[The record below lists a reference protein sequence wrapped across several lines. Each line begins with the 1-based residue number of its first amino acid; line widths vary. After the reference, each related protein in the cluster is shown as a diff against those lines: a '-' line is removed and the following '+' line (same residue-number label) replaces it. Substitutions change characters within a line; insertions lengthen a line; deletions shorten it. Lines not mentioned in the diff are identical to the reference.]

1 MKRWLYLIW
10 TQLWLTGVVGLVLLA
25 LYTSLGRQLIPL
37 VETLDE
43 KVEDILSAQLGLP
56 VAIGSLVGD
65 WSWFSPI
72 LKVNDIALGESAD
85 QLHAEH
91 LEAELDISASLFHRS
106 LVFKKVILSG
116 VRLSAF
122 QDQNFV
128 WHVGEFA
135 LTSNGQEVA
144 PDPMPNQSQPLW
156 LELLSQQGELQLLDW
171 KVDIQA
177 FAEEKKK
184 IELIDIRLRNKSDQH
199 WLDGEVRL
207 GGELGAILKTQFEV
221 EGDLWDFAE
230 SNGRGYV
237 EVEPREW
244 SSWLPIKNDNLKL
257 QKLKVGGKLWVEL
270 KQGLLQTVDGYLE
283 IPEFSLFTPGDN
295 YPQSLDLID
304 GRITLA
310 GRRDEEDWHLWF
322 DTQGQ
327 WLSQLAPSLPQG
339 RLSYLAGFAGG
350 WQLSLAEL
358 DLETTSFVIEDF
370 ELLPQAYA
378 DFVINLQ
385 PQGLAKDIHVNLIP
399 EQDWRWG
406 LNLDLQDTSVIGWH
420 GIPTLENVNAKVQL
434 NAKKGIAKVRN
445 NDTVLHFPDLYPIGW
460 DLQQLSTNVY
470 WQIEHDYLRLVG
482 PSIRADYEA
491 VKGQEGEIAGGF
503 SLYLP
508 LHKSKVEPQLNL
520 SLGFSNISTAA
531 QQQFLPPA
539 ALPNLSEWLDY
550 NIHDGEINEG
560 SFLYSG
566 YVGKSA
572 PKESLTVQLY
582 LDIEDARLSYLP
594 GWPQLTDVNAKLM
607 LDSPSVNIW
616 LHSAN
621 TLGGKLVTN
630 TGRIR
635 VRTDVNKIPWMTI
648 KGELQGSAQEG
659 LEYLQTT
666 PLREQLNN
674 GFDQWRAKGA
684 LESKFYAR
692 IPLAQPQKNELLKDR
707 LIPKIRLTS
716 DLDNVDVSILDLNV
730 ELKNILGQIKFDSES
745 GLSSEKLASNI
756 FGGRVLAQIS
766 SEKVNDNFEIKI
778 DAEGQAKVDAIKAWQ
793 PIFIFKPIEGDLK
806 YSLSLNVKPINRG
819 GLSLT
824 INSELAG
831 VNIDTPA
838 PFGKK
843 SEDTIPF
850 QLSVKSAR
858 DMRLS
863 FIYGDWANGVMVFD
877 HGELSRGQIYLGTTQ
892 AYLPSDDGLRI
903 NGNLPVKINAKA
915 WWDLWNDIVPTR
927 ATAAASGESESS
939 SESKVSEEPLLTHI
953 DISAPNVN
961 AWETPMGATHI
972 IGNYKWEQWQFNI
985 TSDLVKGDII
995 LSDGDEPIELVLDYI
1010 HIPIGDELK
1019 DESIKFG
1026 SNEVKDSLQ
1035 DIDPG
1040 LIPALNLKVE
1050 EIFSG
1055 TSNFGRWDLTIRQ
1068 TPDFT
1073 QVHINDS
1080 LSKAFKIQGDIN
1092 WSFNEEGHKTHL
1104 ELMRIS
1110 SDNIGD
1116 SQRAFRMPAAIE
1128 SENARFDI
1136 DMSWAGSPLKFNYE
1150 TLNGLAKVSIKDGV
1164 LVSDNAAALKIFGVL
1179 NFSSIKRRL
1188 KLDFSDLYK
1197 SGVVFDRLKARMSIE
1212 DGVATLVDPLIVT
1225 SPSAKFLASGT
1236 VDFNTE
1242 VVNQKLVVTFP
1253 IGSSLPLVAVIA
1265 GLAPAIAGAIYVTE
1279 KLIGEELEKFT
1290 SASYTV
1296 TGTMDNPKL
1305 TIDQAFDNNLDG
1317 KESRSFTNRILDIF
1331 GLGSDE

>member
-10 TQLWLTGVVGLVLLA
+10 TQTWLTGVVGLVLLA

-43 KVEDILSAQLGLP
+43 KVEDILTAQLGLP
-56 VAIGSLVGD
+56 VDIGSLVGD

-72 LKVNDIALGESAD
+72 LKVNDIALGDTED
-85 QLHAEH
+85 QLHAKH

-116 VRLSAF
+116 VKLSAF
-122 QDQNFV
+122 QDQNLV
-128 WHVGEFA
+128 WHVGEFTLA
-135 LTSNGQEVA
+135 DSGSETTPEPL
-144 PDPMPNQSQPLW
+144 PNPSQPLW
-156 LELLSQQGELQLLDW
+156 LELLTQQGELQLLGW
-171 KVDIQA
+171 KVEVQA
-177 FAEEKKK
+177 FAEEKKR

-230 SNGRGYV
+230 TNGRGYV

-244 SSWLPIKNDNLKL
+244 NSWLPIKNDNLEL

-270 KQGLLQTVDGYLE
+270 EQGLLKTVDGYLE
-283 IPEFSLFTPGDN
+283 IPEFSLYTPGQN
-295 YPQSLDLID
+295 YPQSLNLKD

-310 GRRDEEDWHLWF
+310 GRRDKKDWHLWF
-322 DTQGQ
+322 NTQGQ
-327 WLSQLAPSLPQG
+327 WLSKLAPSLPRG

-350 WQLSLAEL
+350 WQLSLEEV
-358 DLETTSFVIEDF
+358 DLETTAFVIEDF

-378 DFVINLQ
+378 DYIINLQ
-385 PQGLAKDIHVNLIP
+385 PQGLAKKIHINLIP

-406 LNLDLQDTSVIGWH
+406 LNLDLQDTSVIGWS

-434 NAKKGIAKVRN
+434 NAKKGVAKIRN
-445 NDTVLHFPDLYPIGW
+445 NDTLLHFPDLYPEGW
-460 DLQQLSTNVY
+460 NLKQLSTQVY
-470 WQIEHDYLRLVG
+470 WQIEHEYLRLVG
-482 PSIRADYEA
+482 PNIRADYESA
-491 VKGQEGEIAGGF
+491 KGEEGEIAGGF

-520 SLGFSNISTAA
+520 SLGFTDISTEA

-539 ALPNLSEWLDY
+539 VLPNLSQWLDY
-550 NIHDGEINEG
+550 NIHDGDIKEG
-560 SFLYSG
+560 TFLYSG
-566 YVGKSA
+566 YIGKNA
-572 PKESLTVQLY
+572 PKESLTLQLY
-582 LDIEDARLSYLP
+582 LDIEDVRLSYLS
-594 GWPQLTDVNAKLM
+594 GWPQLSDVNAKLM
-607 LDSPSVNIW
+607 LNSPEVDIW
-616 LHSAN
+616 IHSAN
-621 TLGGKLVTN
+621 TLGGELVTN
-630 TGRIR
+630 SGRIK
-635 VRTDVNKIPWMTI
+635 VRTDANKIPWMTI
-648 KGELQGSAQEG
+648 KGGVLGSAQEG

-674 GFDQWRAKGA
+674 GFDQWRAEGVLKS
-684 LESKFYAR
+684 EFYAR
-692 IPLAQPQKNELLKDR
+692 IPLAQPEKHELHNNH
-707 LIPKIRLTS
+707 LIPKIRLIS
-716 DLDNVDVSILDLNV
+716 DLDNVDLSILDLNV
-730 ELKNILGQIKFDSES
+730 ELKDIAGQIKFDSET
-745 GLSSEKLASNI
+745 GLSSEKLTSHT
-756 FGGRVLAQIS
+756 FGGDILAKIH
-766 SEKVNDNFEIKI
+766 SEKVNDNFEISIEAK
-778 DAEGQAKVDAIKAWQ
+778 GQAKVDAIKSWQ
-793 PIFIFKPIEGDLK
+793 PVFIFKPITGDIE
-806 YSLSLNVKPINRG
+806 YSLDLGIKPVNRG

-838 PFGKK
+838 PFGKAK
-843 SEDTIPF
+843 EDTVPF

-877 HGELSRGQIYLGTTQ
+877 HGDLERGQIYLGTTQ
-892 AYLPSDDGLRI
+892 AYLPSDDGLKI
-903 NGNLPVKINAKA
+903 NGNLPVELNAKA
-915 WWDLWNDIVPTR
+915 WWELWHDIVPVKET
-927 ATAAASGESESS
+927 ATTSGDASTS
-939 SESKVSEEPLLTHI
+939 SESVLTHI
-953 DISAPNVN
+953 DISAKNVN
-961 AWETPMGATHI
+961 AWDTPMGASHI
-972 IGNYKWEQWQFNI
+972 IGDYKWEQWEFNI
-985 TSDLVKGDII
+985 TSDLVKGNII
-995 LSDGDEPIELVLDYI
+995 LSDSGDPIELVLDYI
-1010 HIPIGDELK
+1010 HIPVGDELK
-1019 DESIKFG
+1019 DDSIKFG
-1026 SNEVKDSLQ
+1026 SNELKDSLQ
-1035 DIDPG
+1035 DIDPS
-1040 LIPALNLKVE
+1040 LIPALDLKVE

-1068 TPDFT
+1068 TPEFT
-1073 QVHINDS
+1073 QIHVNDA
-1080 LSKAFKIQGDIN
+1080 LSKAFNIQGDIN
-1092 WSFNEEGHKTHL
+1092 WSLDDEGHKTHL

-1128 SENARFDI
+1128 SEDARFDI
-1136 DMSWAGSPLKFNYE
+1136 DMSWGGSPLKFNYE
-1150 TLNGLAKVSIKDGV
+1150 TLNGLAKVSIKDGI

-1197 SGVVFDRLKARMSIE
+1197 SGVVFDKLKARMSIE
-1212 DGVATLVDPLIVT
+1212 NGVATLVDPLVVT
-1225 SPSAKFLASGT
+1225 SPSAKFLATGT

-1242 VVNQKLVVTFP
+1242 IVNQKLVVTFP

-1305 TIDQAFDNNLDG
+1305 TIDQAFDNNLEG
-1317 KESRSFTNRILDIF
+1317 KESKSFTNRILDIF
-1331 GLGSDE
+1331 GLGSD